1 MRKTVIAFTPAV
13 FVLLLSCS
21 PQKMEIEA
29 EKENIKTALDEYVA
43 SIEAE
48 DMDLYAQV
56 VAHDPQMVNFG
67 AFGDPI
73 LGWDALKK
81 TMAEQNAAMS
91 ETKIIVS
98 DLAIRIPEIGK
109 LAWATSLWKLRTLMN
124 GNPIELH
131 IRCTWILERRVDRW
145 VIIHFHKSI
154 AQAE

>member
-1 MRKTVIAFTPAV
+1 MSKTLIALILAV
-13 FVLLLSCS
+13 FVLFLSCG

-29 EKENIKTALDEYVA
+29 EKANIKAVLDEYVA
-43 SIEAE
+43 SVEDE
-48 DMDLYAQV
+48 DMDLYAKV

-67 AFGDPI
+67 VFGDPI
-73 LGWDALKK
+73 LGWDVLKK
-81 TMAEQNAAMS
+81 IMVEQNAAMS

-124 GNPIELH
+124 GNPIELQ
-131 IRCTWILERRVDRW
+131 IRCTWILERRSEGW

>member
-1 MRKTVIAFTPAV
+1 MSKTLIALMLTV
-13 FVLLLSCS
+13 FALLLSCG

-29 EKENIKTALDEYVA
+29 EKANIKAVLDEYVA
-43 SIEAE
+43 SIEDE
-48 DMDLYAQV
+48 EMDLYARV

-67 AFGDPI
+67 VFGDPI

-81 TMAEQNAAMS
+81 MRGEQNAAMS
-91 ETKIIVS
+91 ETKIIIS
-98 DLAIRIPEIGK
+98 DLAIHIPEIGK
-109 LAWATSLWKLRTLMN
+109 LAWATSLWKLKAVMN

-131 IRCTWILERRVDRW
+131 IRCTWILERRTDGW